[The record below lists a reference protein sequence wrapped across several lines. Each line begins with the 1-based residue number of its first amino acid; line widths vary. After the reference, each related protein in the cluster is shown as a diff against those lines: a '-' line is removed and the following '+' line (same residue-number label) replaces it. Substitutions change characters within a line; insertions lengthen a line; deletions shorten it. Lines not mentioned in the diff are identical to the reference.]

1 MGVRIFT
8 RLVCYTCPPV
18 LFFGSFLFF
27 YLASVHV
34 TEAHD
39 ELKKGRERWCWAT
52 GAVNA
57 VVIYSMLTYPQ
68 RSILI
73 YFVLVWWWF
82 RV

>member
-1 MGVRIFT
+1 M
-8 RLVCYTCPPV
+8 
-18 LFFGSFLFF
+18 
-27 YLASVHV
+27 HV